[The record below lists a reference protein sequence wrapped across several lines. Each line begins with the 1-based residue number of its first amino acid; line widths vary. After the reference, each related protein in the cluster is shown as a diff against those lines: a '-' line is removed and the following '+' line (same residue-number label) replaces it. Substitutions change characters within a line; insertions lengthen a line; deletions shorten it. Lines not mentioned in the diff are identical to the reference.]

1 MSLSAL
7 TASVLL
13 GQAAFSLA
21 VDQPAAEAPDVAYA
35 ELAAGQPQAAV
46 RKLEAAGAAVSKD
59 PATLINLGAAYA
71 QAGMTG
77 KAVLAYRAA
86 VASPERYDLQL
97 ADGSW
102 ADSRVAARQ
111 ALKGMLAATAVA
123 VR

>member
-1 MSLSAL
+1 MSLSVL
-7 TASVLL
+7 VTAALL

-21 VDQPAAEAPDVAYA
+21 VDKPAPDVADVAYT
-35 ELAAGQPQAAV
+35 ELTAGQPQAAV
-46 RKLEAAGAAVSKD
+46 QKLEAGGAARSND

-71 QAGMTG
+71 GAGMAD
-77 KAVLAYRAA
+77 KALVAYRAA

-102 ADSRVAARQ
+102 VDSRVAARR
-111 ALKGMLAATAVA
+111 ALKGMTAARAVA

>member
-1 MSLSAL
+1 MSLSVL
-7 TASVLL
+7 VTAALL

-21 VDQPAAEAPDVAYA
+21 VDKPAPDVADVAYT

-46 RKLEAAGAAVSKD
+46 QKLEAGGAARSSD

-71 QAGMTG
+71 GAGMAD
-77 KAVLAYRAA
+77 KALVAYRAA

-102 ADSRVAARQ
+102 VDSRVAARR
-111 ALKGMLAATAVA
+111 ALKGMTAARAVA